1 MDKVVKA
8 IVWSGGI
15 IGCGYV
21 LMKTTVPTEQDMIN
35 RLPENLQREAKERQR
50 TSNERQQAIM
60 DYLKEAAESDKP
72 AWQTPDS
79 TPKA

>member
-1 MDKVVKA
+1 MDLGTSTCERLGKLK
-8 IVWSGGI
+8 
-15 IGCGYV
+15 YV
-21 LMKTTVPTEQDMIN
+21 LHWQ

>member
-1 MDKVVKA
+1 MDLETNACERLGKLTN
-8 IVWSGGI
+8 
-15 IGCGYV
+15 V
-21 LMKTTVPTEQDMIN
+21 LHWQ

>member
-1 MDKVVKA
+1 MNAWQRLETKSVN
-8 IVWSGGI
+8 W
-15 IGCGYV
+15 
-21 LMKTTVPTEQDMIN
+21 Q